1 LARVVERSLLPAGTR
16 KRGNMPTTV
25 ETSRLRTHLDAQLNE
40 LAQMRDEI
48 RVKLHLAGLEA
59 KDVWKD
65 LEPKLDKLER
75 DATAEGENIA
85 DATLTLA
92 KNLKDAVRKFRDRL

>member
-1 LARVVERSLLPAGTR
+1 MLRAGAR

-25 ETSRLRTHLDAQLNE
+25 ETSRLRTRLDAQLND

-59 KDVWKD
+59 KDVWND

-75 DATAEGENIA
+75 DAAAEGENIA

-92 KNLKDAVRKFRDRL
+92 KNLKDAVRKFRDQL